1 MSFYWNLLKDI
12 VDRGLMISIDWTIIA
27 TGIVFLLTLLALNSI
42 LFKPLLRVMDER
54 DSLTRGA
61 MEKAEENRSALS
73 ELVDSYGESIKAA
86 RQKGYETVDSVRK
99 AATAR
104 RMEMIAEA
112 REGATAEMQK
122 VRGRV
127 SEEVEIARKELQ
139 SEVEAIAD
147 SITAKILSKS

>member
-1 MSFYWNLLKDI
+1 
-12 VDRGLMISIDWTIIA
+12 MISIDWTIIA

-54 DSLTRGA
+54 DSLTSGA
-61 MEKAEENRSALS
+61 MEKAEENRNALS
-73 ELVDSYGESIKAA
+73 ELVDSYSESIKAA

-127 SEEVEIARKELQ
+127 REEVELARKDLQ

>member
-1 MSFYWNLLKDI
+1 MSFYWNLLKDM

-27 TGIVFLLTLLALNSI
+27 TGIVFLLTILALNSI

-61 MEKAEENRSALS
+61 MEAAEEKQRTLSA
-73 ELVDSYGESIKAA
+73 LVDSYSESIKAA
-86 RQKGYETVDSVRK
+86 RQRGYESVDSVRK
-99 AATAR
+99 EATAR

-112 REGATAEMQK
+112 REGASAEMQK
-122 VRGRV
+122 VRSRV
-127 SEEVEIARKELQ
+127 GEEVELARNELQ
-139 SEVEAIAD
+139 SEVESIAD

>member
-1 MSFYWNLLKDI
+1 
-12 VDRGLMISIDWTIIA
+12 MISIDWTIIA
-27 TGIVFLLTLLALNSI
+27 TGVVFLLTLLALNGI

-54 DSLTRGA
+54 DSLTSGA
-61 MEKAEENRSALS
+61 LGKAKENQSAIS
-73 ELVDSYGESIKAA
+73 ALVDSYSESIKAA

-99 AATAR
+99 AASAR

-112 REGATAEMQK
+112 REGAAAEMQK
-122 VRGRV
+122 VRSRV
-127 SEEVEIARKELQ
+127 SEEVELARKELQ

>member
-27 TGIVFLLTLLALNSI
+27 TGFVFLLTLLALNSI

-61 MEKAEENRSALS
+61 LETAEEKRRAFS
-73 ELVDSYGESIKAA
+73 ELVDSYSESVKAA

-99 AATAR
+99 AATVR

-112 REGATAEMQK
+112 REGATAEMHK
-122 VRGRV
+122 VRSRV
-127 SEEVEIARKELQ
+127 SEEVELARKELQ